1 MYIEKGECTDKIKV
15 PAMFMVA
22 IAICVVFVIV
32 LGVYPDL
39 IFGFAEAAAG
49 MI

>member
-1 MYIEKGECTDKIKV
+1 
-15 PAMFMVA
+15 MVA

-39 IFGFAEAAAG
+39 VYGFAETAVG
-49 MI
+49 II